1 MSSIDYLIW
10 SIMIM
15 IENESVLSKMEKNE
29 KLNQICIDKNS
40 LLLFVSKLC
49 EFRFLKSNIFK
60 KLDLDIENSLN
71 LLTLEENFIRNTI
84 LDFSRYFR
92 KFAENLNSILSFFRT
107 FNQNNISD
115 EYFKIINQKR
125 NFHNINLVN
134 KYFDYVKKN
143 FYPEDIYIIVNNF
156 KGKDFSNIL
165 RNCKDTNIIIGNK
178 QTIDINNDSNK
189 IVNLNLNSNFYLEYK
204 VFNVGEISIYPL
216 LLHKI
221 NLINPN
227 SLFIRNQT
235 YSLQKNRDNALLIV
249 EFINKFEGKKPSNE
263 NMNIIK
269 YNYQHSYNDDA
280 SSDGFEIDKIVHK
293 YVKYFNNKSLNLSLI
308 PNKKKSNTNAIYNKE
323 LIELFLTSYKYSY
336 HSLNSIIF
344 NDILLSLIKF
354 TNQESYTNYD
364 ELSNVIDL
372 FHCFFKNLSKEDI
385 VDTNLSLLLK
395 YFISNYSQYNNMFAL
410 KNDFLKFYEF
420 DPEIAILL
428 KKSMLILLINRFICL
443 NKFNINKLEKLIEN
457 LNDSEGYNFIIKNS
471 LTNGVEDS
479 FWKNNKRVILEDL
492 IEIYLYI
499 FIKRFNNTESNDF
512 SKYELIID
520 FLKNSQ
526 NEKLKLLTFN
536 YNYIR
541 KTINID
547 SNKDEF
553 NEVRID
559 VYDKL
564 SIEFMKLEKKV
575 ELLPTYKFKLKN
587 KETDKINEF
596 ETSHDNLFDQLS
608 KIINEIYY
616 IYSTNNNEKKIKFD
630 LNDLKA
636 NDKEKIKT
644 DDYYKSLVELID
656 IIKSFFII
664 ESLLKIFLYINK
676 NKSITYN
683 YGTINETFQQ
693 KDNSQI
699 SFLDKNWY
707 FLQKLNTIVDNSDK
721 IENVIELIKLKTSF
735 LLKFYK
741 NNESIIFTSIQ
752 NKIILEILLFDSK
765 MEKRNNKNNEE
776 IINIEMIELFI
787 KKILSNEEIS
797 KEHLRIMSIAIK

>member
-344 NDILLSLIKF
+344 NDILLSLIKL
-354 TNQESYTNYD
+354 TNQESYSNYD